1 MGEEGKSDDDQDSI
15 HNDENGRDDEEEEEE
30 EEDDYKVP
38 RLQYWYNSSVITKRK
53 DNHMLQIIYYKEGKN
68 DKVKMKTIR

>member
-1 MGEEGKSDDDQDSI
+1 M
-15 HNDENGRDDEEEEEE
+15 HNDENGRDDDEEEE

-38 RLQYWYNSSVITKRK
+38 RLQCWCNGSIITERK
-53 DNHMLQIIYYKEGKN
+53 DNHMLQIIYYKEGKT